1 MDISHAQGAMAE
13 PLHTTPAS
21 NNASVSK
28 HACEL
33 AQRLSR
39 AVSVALA
46 GKPEVVE
53 RAVIALLGRGHL
65 LIEDVPGVGKT
76 TLARALARALG
87 TDFRRVQ
94 CTSDLMPSELLGVN
108 VFNAAAQK
116 FEFRPGPVFTHIL
129 VADEI
134 NRATPRT
141 QSALLEVMSER
152 QVSIDGVTHVLKE
165 PFAVIATQNP
175 DDAAGTYPL
184 PESQLDRFLIRTSVG
199 YPDAEVEK
207 RILATRGGVEP
218 VESVEQV
225 LTLEQLVAAQREVD
239 HVTVEESVVDF
250 AHQIVSATRAHD
262 SIVMGVSTRGALA
275 FLRAARARAIVLG
288 RGYVIPDDITE
299 LAVPVLA
306 HRIRI
311 AGADGG
317 AFLGDAR
324 RDDAERVIHEIV
336 SRTDVPV

>member
-1 MDISHAQGAMAE
+1 MPETSS
-13 PLHTTPAS
+13 TPS
-21 NNASVSK
+21 PNANGTVARQAFEVAK
-28 HACEL
+28 
-33 AQRLSR
+33 RLSG
-39 AVSVALA
+39 AVESALA
-46 GKPEVVE
+46 GKSDVVE

-94 CTSDLMPSELLGVN
+94 CTADLMPSELLGVN

-152 QVSIDGVTHVLKE
+152 QVSVDGVTHVLAE

-199 YPDAEVEK
+199 YPAAAVEK
-207 RILATRGGVEP
+207 KILATRGGTEP
-218 VESVEQV
+218 VEAIESVV
-225 LTLEQLVAAQREVD
+225 TLEQLVAAQREVD
-239 HVTVEESVVDF
+239 RVTVDEAVIEY
-250 AHQIVSATRAHD
+250 AHQIVAATRSHEG
-262 SIVMGVSTRGALA
+262 IVMGVSTRGALA
-275 FLRAARARAIVLG
+275 FLRAARSRAIVLG
-288 RGYVIPDDITE
+288 RGYVIPDDISD

-306 HRIRI
+306 HRIRV
-311 AGADGG
+311 ASAEG
-317 AFLGDAR
+317 AFLGDVR
-324 RDDAERVIHEIV
+324 RDDAERIVNEIV
-336 SRTDVPV
+336 ARTDVPL

>member
-1 MDISHAQGAMAE
+1 MAE
-13 PLHTTPAS
+13 TPSTTGPSANGAAS
-21 NNASVSK
+21 RQ
-28 HACEL
+28 ACDV
-33 AQRLSR
+33 AQRLAR
-39 AVSVALA
+39 AVETALA
-46 GKPEVVE
+46 GKADVVE
-53 RAVIALLGRGHL
+53 RAVITLLARGHL

-152 QVSIDGVTHVLKE
+152 QVSVDGVTHVLKE

-199 YPDAEVEK
+199 YPDAAVEK
-207 RILATRGGVEP
+207 KILATRGGTEP
-218 VESVEQV
+218 VERIEPVV
-225 LTLEQLVAAQREVD
+225 TLDQLVAAQREVD
-239 HVTVEESVVDF
+239 HVAVDESVVDY
-250 AHQIVSATRAHD
+250 AHQIIAATRAHEG
-262 SIVMGVSTRGALA
+262 IVMGVSTRGALA

-288 RGYVIPDDITE
+288 RTYVIPDDISE
-299 LAVPVLA
+299 LAVSVLA
-306 HRIRI
+306 HRIRV
-311 AGADGG
+311 ASADSG
-317 AFLGDAR
+317 AFLGDVR
-324 RDDAERVIHEIV
+324 RDDAERIIHEIV
-336 SRTDVPV
+336 ARTDVPV